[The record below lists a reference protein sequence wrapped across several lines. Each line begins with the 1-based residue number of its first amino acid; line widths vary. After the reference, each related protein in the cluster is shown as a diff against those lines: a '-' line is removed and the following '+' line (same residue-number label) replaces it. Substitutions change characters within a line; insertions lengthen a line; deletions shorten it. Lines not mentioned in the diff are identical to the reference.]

1 MSRPGSSNSQR
12 VTKASEQSRL
22 RQDPKAA
29 ARVRS
34 QNKAV
39 TKGTLRKSARHG
51 SLKTFQG
58 ADVAG
63 LSRQLEKERRKKK
76 G

>member
-1 MSRPGSSNSQR
+1 MSWPGSSNSQR
-12 VTKASEQSRL
+12 VTEASEQSRL
-22 RQDPKAA
+22 RQDAKAA
-29 ARVRS
+29 ARVHS

-39 TKGTLRKSARHG
+39 TKGILRKAARHE
-51 SLKTFQG
+51 SLKIFQG

-63 LSRQLEKERRKKK
+63 LSCQLEKERRKKE